1 MTIPAKLKSH
11 LDQNH
16 IRYSPV
22 VHEPARSSQYTA
34 SLLHVPGKRVAKT
47 VVLRAGEQVLLAVIP
62 ASYHVNPNRLAAVM
76 GAKAPVKLVE
86 EAECYTLFPDC
97 QPGAVPPFGE
107 LYGLP
112 VYLDEALAEDPEII
126 FSAGTLSDGIRMGNA
141 DFVHLVKPR
150 ICSFA
155 EEGEVATRRP
165 GRNDLPLDYGG
176 SE

>member
-1 MTIPAKLKSH
+1 MTIPARLKLH

-16 IRYSPV
+16 IGYSPV
-22 VHEPARSSQYTA
+22 VHEPARSSQYAA
-34 SLLHVPGKRVAKT
+34 SLLHVPGKQVAKT
-47 VVLRAGEQVLLAVIP
+47 VVLRAGKQTLLAVIP
-62 ASYHVNPNRLAAVM
+62 ASYHVNPNKLAAVM
-76 GAKAPVKLVE
+76 RVEVPVKLLE
-86 EAECYTLFPDC
+86 EEECYKLFPDC

-126 FSAGTLSDGIRMGNA
+126 FSAGTLSDGIRMGNV
-141 DFVHLVKPR
+141 DFVHLVNPR

-155 EEGEVATRRP
+155 EEGEVVGRAAW
-165 GRNDLPLDYGG
+165 RNDPSLDYGG